1 MRPPSRPAAA
11 RTVLGAVITLV
22 LTLTGCT
29 GRTSGNGHH
38 RRGGSPVAHAA
49 RHPTGSAAF
58 SPLPTHRID
67 TYLDTSGEP
76 RVAISTDPATRSSTW
91 TIQISGITLVGTT
104 QLPVAGTGGTI
115 TLSTTMPVRVLTTA
129 TTANLTV
136 TGWLRPATLTAHL
149 TLQLDQPPT
158 QAVLDTGTPDIAA
171 ARSTVAT
178 IVNALRTSDWTT
190 IANLLAPD
198 VTGGA
203 PPSTI
208 AASFAATGITHV
220 TITLVGAGHLT
231 RLRTG
236 NPAWIQDYNAT
247 ARTKTG
253 TQQRQ
258 HGSLILIDE
267 NGQWWLLT
275 AGPP

>member
-1 MRPPSRPAAA
+1 MRPPSRATAA
-11 RTVLGAVITLV
+11 TTTLGAVITLA
-22 LTLTGCT
+22 LILTGCT
-29 GRTSGNGHH
+29 GDTKGNGHH
-38 RRGGSPVAHAA
+38 HPVGSPVGHAA
-49 RHPTGSAAF
+49 GRPAGSAAF

-67 TYLDTSGEP
+67 TYIDASGEP
-76 RVAISTDPATRSSTW
+76 RVAISTDPATRDSTW
-91 TIQISGITLVGTT
+91 TIQISGITVVGTT
-104 QLPVAGTGGTI
+104 RLPVAGADGAI
-115 TLSTTMPVRVLTTA
+115 TVSTTIPVRAITTA

-149 TLQLDQPPT
+149 TLQLDQPLT
-158 QAVLDTGTPDIAA
+158 HAVLDTGTPDIAA

-198 VTGGA
+198 VSGGA
-203 PPSTI
+203 SPSTI
-208 AASFAATGITHV
+208 AASFAAAGITLV

-236 NPAWIQDYNAT
+236 NPAWIQDYNAA
-247 ARTKTG
+247 ARSKAG

-275 AGPP
+275 AGPT